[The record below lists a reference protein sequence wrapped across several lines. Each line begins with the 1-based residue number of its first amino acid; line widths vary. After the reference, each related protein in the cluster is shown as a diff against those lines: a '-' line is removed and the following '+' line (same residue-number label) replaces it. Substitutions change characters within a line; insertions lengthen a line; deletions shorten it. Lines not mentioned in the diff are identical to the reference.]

1 MGENR
6 WVRRRGEGG
15 VEKLSAEEQM
25 RDSEEGDRGEAG
37 R

>member
-1 MGENR
+1 MRMGENR

-25 RDSEEGDRGEAG
+25 REGR
-37 R
+37 

>member
-1 MGENR
+1 MGGR

-25 RDSEEGDRGEAG
+25 RERQWRRGQG
-37 R
+37 